1 MVVRVVVR
9 AQARPTVVFATR
21 FQSCVI
27 ENIDLLAIPGFERQV
42 KMRRLRRGGA
52 GL

>member
-1 MVVRVVVR
+1 LS
-9 AQARPTVVFATR
+9 FATR
-21 FQSCVI
+21 FQSRAI